1 MCRVY
6 KNPIDFR
13 KLNDMYYEQ
22 SDNPKLQWL
31 LRYESSVPEVI
42 NSIDKW
48 NKDINIPFL
57 NEKTERKIFESIWES
72 VESVLKG
79 VLK

>member
-1 MCRVY
+1 M
-6 KNPIDFR
+6 DF
-13 KLNDMYYEQ
+13 KDM
-22 SDNPKLQWL
+22 
-31 LRYESSVPEVI
+31 VI
-42 NSIDKW
+42 NYIFNDETKEKVIDKW

-57 NEKTERKIFESIWES
+57 NEKTEEKIFEAIWES

>member
-1 MCRVY
+1 MDFKQMV
-6 KNPIDFR
+6 IDYIF
-13 KLNDMYYEQ
+13 NDET
-22 SDNPKLQWL
+22 K
-31 LRYESSVPEVI
+31 EKVI
-42 NSIDKW
+42 SKW

>member
-1 MCRVY
+1 MKYMDFKEMV
-6 KNPIDFR
+6 IDYIF
-13 KLNDMYYEQ
+13 NDET
-22 SDNPKLQWL
+22 K
-31 LRYESSVPEVI
+31 EKVI
-42 NSIDKW
+42 AKW

>member
-1 MCRVY
+1 M
-6 KNPIDFR
+6 K
-13 KLNDMYYEQ
+13 KE
-22 SDNPKLQWL
+22 K
-31 LRYESSVPEVI
+31 VI
-42 NSIDKW
+42 AKW

>member
-1 MCRVY
+1 M
-6 KNPIDFR
+6 
-13 KLNDMYYEQ
+13 KLMEFKDM
-22 SDNPKLQWL
+22 
-31 LRYESSVPEVI
+31 VI
-42 NSIDKW
+42 NYIFNDETKEKVIDKW

>member
-1 MCRVY
+1 MDFKDMV
-6 KNPIDFR
+6 IDYIF
-13 KLNDMYYEQ
+13 NDET
-22 SDNPKLQWL
+22 K
-31 LRYESSVPEVI
+31 EKVI
-42 NSIDKW
+42 TKW
-48 NKDINIPFL
+48 NKDIYIPFL

>member
-1 MCRVY
+1 M
-6 KNPIDFR
+6 DF
-13 KLNDMYYEQ
+13 KDM
-22 SDNPKLQWL
+22 
-31 LRYESSVPEVI
+31 VI
-42 NSIDKW
+42 NYIFNEETKRKVIDKW

-57 NEKTERKIFESIWES
+57 NEKTEGKIFEAIWES